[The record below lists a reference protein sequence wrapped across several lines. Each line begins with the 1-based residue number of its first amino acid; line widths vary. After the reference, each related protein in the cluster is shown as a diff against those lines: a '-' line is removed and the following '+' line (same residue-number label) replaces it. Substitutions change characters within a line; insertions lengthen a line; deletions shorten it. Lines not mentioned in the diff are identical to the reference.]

1 LLTEFRAARGGQD
14 IQGPVAGFRSL
25 LEVKAMLVAVR
36 LCGRPGAII
45 LDEPD
50 WGLTRTAAVALV
62 AAIVKVAHS
71 CGIPILLISHKP
83 WWRPIAKSVI
93 RVDRTPKIL
102 NGAGGSAFEIRLR
115 CE

>member
-1 LLTEFRAARGGQD
+1 
-14 IQGPVAGFRSL
+14 
-25 LEVKAMLVAVR
+25 MLVAVR
-36 LCGRPGAII
+36 LCGQPGAII

-50 WGLTRTAAVALV
+50 WGLTRTSAVALV

-71 CGIPILLISHKP
+71 YGIPVLLISHKP

-93 RVDRTPKIL
+93 RVDRTPKTT
-102 NGAGGSAFEIRLR
+102 NGEGTSAFEIQLS